1 VSCVKGSGWG
11 GKRAGAGRKRD
22 PLVADRRRR
31 KEQLRIATALLELA
45 RALQLSGV
53 QPASSVAATVR
64 AARRIIRHIEQLEL
78 ALDPSLPAREASR
91 TVAAKRMLA
100 NLVEPN

>member
-1 VSCVKGSGWG
+1 MSCVKGSGWG

-45 RALQLSGV
+45 
-53 QPASSVAATVR
+53 
-64 AARRIIRHIEQLEL
+64 
-78 ALDPSLPAREASR
+78 LDPSLPAREASR